1 MQDTKDS
8 EVRGN
13 VKTLLI
19 DEVSY
24 MNEKKRWNKWRL

>member
-19 DEVSY
+19 DEVSC
-24 MNEKKRWNKWRL
+24 MNEKKR